1 MERAA
6 YAMLAERGILEVASD
21 DRVAFLQGLVSND
34 VAKVAAD
41 RAVYAALLT
50 AQDKFLHDFFIVAQ
64 GDAFYLDAEAAR
76 LADLQKRLTLYKLR
90 SKVSFAD
97 AGARFTVAAAWRSAC
112 PTAAAISRS
121 SARSCSRT
129 ASRS

>member
-6 YAMLAERGILEVASD
+6 YAMLAERGILQVASD
-21 DRVAFLQGLVSND
+21 DRGAFLQGLVSND
-34 VAKVAAD
+34 VAKVAPN

-50 AQDKFLHDFFIVAQ
+50 AQGKFLHDFFIVAQ

-97 AGARFTVAAAWRSAC
+97 AAARQKETY
-112 PTAAAISRS
+112 
-121 SARSCSRT
+121 
-129 ASRS
+129 